1 MGPREQCS
9 LARDGCPVRLLIS
22 LSSLSVDINKYYGCD
37 AVYLWIW
44 LLGVVKFRKKQYLR
58 QTILLIFFTV
68 FTLMINK
75 KFFYFFVRST
85 RFYYKRVILGF
96 WILLLSCC
104 NIADNFPV
112 AVKYI
117 FMYFH
122 CYITFFFYLFFHFH
136 LIFIRMRTCI
146 WRRTE
151 KKSKEW

>member
-75 KFFYFFVRST
+75 KFFTFSFEVQD
-85 RFYYKRVILGF
+85 FIINGLF
-96 WILLLSCC
+96 WVSG
-104 NIADNFPV
+104 
-112 AVKYI
+112 Y
-117 FMYFH
+117 
-122 CYITFFFYLFFHFH
+122 FFYLVA
-136 LIFIRMRTCI
+136 I
-146 WRRTE
+146 
-151 KKSKEW
+151 